1 MLFVCMLHLHIDTI
15 NDKNININNNVE
27 SFLFNSFLVLFI
39 VNYMNYK
46 MMCDRMLVGVIMD
59 LLQNELRPNNIKDVI
74 GQKHLIGENKIL
86 TNLVKSGKIFNVI
99 FYGKSG
105 IGKTTIALALI
116 NELKM
121 NYRILNATINSKK
134 DFDIVFEEAKMYGNL
149 ILVIDE
155 IHRMNKDKQD
165 LLLSY
170 LESGLIT
177 LIGLT
182 SSNPYHS
189 INPAIRSRCQ
199 ILELKPIE
207 TDDIIIAIKGIK
219 KVYKDLKLDKKTIE
233 YIASLSNGD
242 LRYAYNLIEFCYFS
256 FGPTFNIDNIK
267 EINTK
272 PNMSMDKNDTDYY
285 DTISAFQKSIR
296 GSDVDASLHYLA
308 RLLEKGDF
316 DIIYRRLLAICYEDI
331 GLANPSMGPKLV
343 AAIDASERLGF
354 PEMILPLS
362 NIVIDMA
369 LSPKSN
375 SAMIAINAALGR
387 VREGNVGAVPNNVT
401 NHTKDYIYP
410 HDYPP
415 FYYAKQQYLP
425 TKIKDDVYY
434 KPKIN
439 KYESEMKKFNDIKK
453 ENKKN

>member
-1 MLFVCMLHLHIDTI
+1 
-15 NDKNININNNVE
+15 
-27 SFLFNSFLVLFI
+27 
-39 VNYMNYK
+39 
-46 MMCDRMLVGVIMD
+46 MD
-59 LLQNELRPNNIKDVI
+59 LLQNKMRPNTLKEVV
-74 GQKHLIGENKIL
+74 GQTHLIGKDKIL
-86 TNLVKSGKIFNVI
+86 SNLVKNKKLFNII

-116 NELKM
+116 NELNM

-170 LESGLIT
+170 LESGIIT

-207 TDDIIIAIKGIK
+207 KTDIIKSIKSIK
-219 KVYKDLKLDKKTIE
+219 NVLTDLDLNKETIE

-242 LRYAYNLIEFCYFS
+242 LRYAYNLIEFCYYS
-256 FGPTFNIDNIK
+256 FGPNFNTDSIK

-272 PNMSMDKNDTDYY
+272 PNADFDKNDSNYY
-285 DTISAFQKSIR
+285 DILSAFQKSIR
-296 GSDVDASLHYLA
+296 GSDENAALHYLA
-308 RLLEKGDF
+308 RLIELGDY
-316 DIIYRRLLAICYEDI
+316 DIIYRRMLAICYEDI
-331 GLANPSMGPKLV
+331 GMSNPSMGPKVV
-343 AAIDASERLGF
+343 ASIEAAERLGY
-354 PEMILPLS
+354 PELILPLS
-362 NIVIDMA
+362 NAVIDMC

-375 SAMIAINAALGR
+375 SACIAINGAIER
-387 VREGNVGAVPNNVT
+387 VRKGNIGKVPNHIT
-401 NHTKDYIYP
+401 NHTTDYLYP

-415 FYYAKQQYLP
+415 YYYVPQQYLP
-425 TKIKDDVYY
+425 DKLKTDIYY
-434 KPKIN
+434 KPKNN
-439 KYESEMKKFNDIKK
+439 KYEQELKKYNEIKK
-453 ENKKN
+453 QNKKN

>member
-1 MLFVCMLHLHIDTI
+1 
-15 NDKNININNNVE
+15 
-27 SFLFNSFLVLFI
+27 
-39 VNYMNYK
+39 
-46 MMCDRMLVGVIMD
+46 MD
-59 LLQNELRPNNIKDVI
+59 LLQNELRPNKLKDVI
-74 GQKHLIGENKIL
+74 GQTHLIGEGKIL
-86 TNLVKSGKIFNVI
+86 TNLVKNKKLFNVI

-134 DFDIVFEEAKMYGNL
+134 DFDVVFEEAKMYGNL

-170 LESGLIT
+170 LESGILT

-182 SSNPYHS
+182 SSNPYHA

-199 ILELKPIE
+199 ILELKSINN
-207 TDDIIIAIKGIK
+207 DDIKKAVKNVK
-219 KVYKDLKLDKKTIE
+219 KVYKDLKLNNETIN
-233 YIASLSNGD
+233 YITSLSNGD
-242 LRYAYNLIEFCYFS
+242 LRYAYNLIEFCYYS
-256 FGPTFNIDNIK
+256 FGPSFDVSSIK

-272 PNMSMDKNDTDYY
+272 PNMSIDKNDTDYY

-296 GSDVDASLHYLA
+296 GSDIDASVHYLA
-308 RLLEKGDF
+308 SLIERGDY

-331 GLANPSMGPKLV
+331 GLANPSMGPKLI
-343 AAIDASERLGF
+343 AAIEAAERLGY
-354 PEMILPLS
+354 PELVLPLS

-375 SAMIAINAALGR
+375 SAYIAVSGALERLKNGDI
-387 VREGNVGAVPNNVT
+387 GQIPKNITSHPIG
-401 NHTKDYIYP
+401 YLYP

-415 FYYAKQQYLP
+415 YYYINQPHLP
-425 TKIKDDVYY
+425 DKIKDNIYY
-434 KPKIN
+434 KPKHN
-439 KYESEMKKFNDIKK
+439 KYEFEMKKFNDMKK
-453 ENKKN
+453 QNKK